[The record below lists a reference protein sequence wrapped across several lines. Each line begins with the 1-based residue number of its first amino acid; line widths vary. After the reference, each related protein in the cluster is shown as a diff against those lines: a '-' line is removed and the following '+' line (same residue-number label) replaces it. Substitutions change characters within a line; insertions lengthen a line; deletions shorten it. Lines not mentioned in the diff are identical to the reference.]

1 VDKIGDKKGRSI
13 HLTSYA
19 PEEEADSLAH
29 TLNALQL
36 YEEIKAH
43 PSKGHLIHQ
52 SPRKSAP
59 LEHQRLFGWHIFNET
74 LQPFISTV
82 QYQVKQAKRPTTT
95 HPSTSLHLSNKD
107 LRVVV
112 QDKLIESHF
121 DEQLFTAPELVEA
134 IERIIDASLIKVVLF
149 RELALYFFEWVD
161 AMPFVFVMAFRLLL
175 VDHKDRF
182 LVQNTVITLHRKDL
196 MDFTDEEEE
205 KKREE
210 ALAKQKAKKERRN
223 AAATPNLLNTLLTGL
238 TEDEEPAGMDV
249 EEPILQA
256 KIQYLNSMTLETE
269 VRLKS
274 FINNVRG
281 SYISYRTVAY
291 VKRY

>member
-1 VDKIGDKKGRSI
+1 
-13 HLTSYA
+13 
-19 PEEEADSLAH
+19 
-29 TLNALQL
+29 
-36 YEEIKAH
+36 
-43 PSKGHLIHQ
+43 
-52 SPRKSAP
+52 
-59 LEHQRLFGWHIFNET
+59 
-74 LQPFISTV
+74 
-82 QYQVKQAKRPTTT
+82 
-95 HPSTSLHLSNKD
+95 
-107 LRVVV
+107 
-112 QDKLIESHF
+112 
-121 DEQLFTAPELVEA
+121 
-134 IERIIDASLIKVVLF
+134 
-149 RELALYFFEWVD
+149 
-161 AMPFVFVMAFRLLL
+161 
-175 VDHKDRF
+175 
-182 LVQNTVITLHRKDL
+182 